1 MRLIGLTGGVFNFVG
16 GLGGIT
22 VPLVIGYLAQ
32 DYGFGPTMIY
42 IAAVALIGVLSCIRL
57 VGEVKRSAEPEASQN
72 NLRTLKR
79 HQSK

>member
-1 MRLIGLTGGVFNFVG
+1 MLVLIA
-16 GLGGIT
+16 
-22 VPLVIGYLAQ
+22 LAF
-32 DYGFGPTMIY
+32 YGFGPTMIY
-42 IAAVALIGVLSCIRL
+42 IAAVALIGALSCILL